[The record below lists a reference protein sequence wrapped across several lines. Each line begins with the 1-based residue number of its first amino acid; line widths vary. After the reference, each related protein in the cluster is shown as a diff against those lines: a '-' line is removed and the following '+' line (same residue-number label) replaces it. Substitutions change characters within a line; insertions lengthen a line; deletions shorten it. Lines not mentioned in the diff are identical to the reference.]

1 MSSANRIC
9 CLRWKLRALRYIAN
23 NMSDNQIHQTTS
35 FGFQEVPIAE
45 KASRVR
51 GVFDKV
57 ARKYDIMNDIMSLG
71 LHRAWKDAVANRLN
85 PRPGETIIDMAGGTG
100 DLARRFK
107 ALSERARS
115 RNGGEPAKIIVAD
128 INQEMIMAGRDQRG
142 IDELQWMVT
151 DAESL
156 PLPDNSA
163 DAYVISFGIR
173 NVTNIPKALKEAN
186 RVLKKGGR
194 FYCLEFSKPTTDA
207 LQKIYNIWSFK
218 AIPKI
223 GEMVAGDGQPYQYL
237 VESIA
242 KFPDQETF
250 KKMIEDAGFSRV
262 SVTNF
267 AGGIVALH
275 GGWVV

>member
-1 MSSANRIC
+1 MENETIT
-9 CLRWKLRALRYIAN
+9 
-23 NMSDNQIHQTTS
+23 DDTTS
-35 FGFQEVPIAE
+35 FGFQEVKRSE
-45 KASRVR
+45 KASKVR
-51 GVFDKV
+51 GVFDAV
-57 ARKYDIMNDIMSLG
+57 AKKYDIMNDLMSGG

-107 ALSERARS
+107 KLSERARA
-115 RNGGEPAKIIVAD
+115 RNGGNPARIIVAD
-128 INQEMIMAGRDQRG
+128 INQEMIMAGREQRG
-142 IDELQWMVT
+142 TDDLEWMVC
-151 DAESL
+151 DAEKL
-156 PLPDNSA
+156 PFDDNSA

-173 NVTNIPKALKEAN
+173 NVTNIPVALKEAK

-194 FYCLEFSKPTTDA
+194 FYCLEFSKPTTEA
-207 LQKIYNIWSFK
+207 LQTIYDAWSFK

-223 GEMVAGDGQPYQYL
+223 GEMVTGDGAPYQYL

-250 KKMIEDAGFSRV
+250 KAMIEEAGFKRV
-262 SVTNF
+262 SITNF

-275 GGWVV
+275 GGWAID